1 MTAILGLDLSKRSAG
16 LAGWDGKSSQPVVLS
31 KELGSN
37 LTSHGLV
44 FARLH
49 GVMNDLWKVCGG
61 FDVIYCEE
69 PLQPQALGG
78 HTTFDTLFLAYGLAA
93 HAASFAEAKGVR
105 FHATNQSV
113 WRRHFI
119 GAMKRGTK
127 RATLK
132 DYAME
137 RARQLGMKPRN
148 DDEADAIGVM
158 DYGCDREQVLPPW
171 RANEV
176 LRPPLGVSA

>member
-1 MTAILGLDLSKRSAG
+1 MKLLGLDLSKRSAG
-16 LAGWDGKSSQPVVLS
+16 LAGWDGKSSHPVVLS

-37 LTSHGLV
+37 VTNHGRV

-49 GVMNDLWKVCGG
+49 GTMNELWIVCGG
-61 FDVIYCEE
+61 FDAIYCEE

-78 HTTFDTLFLAYGLAA
+78 HTTFDTLYLAYGLCA

-105 FHATNQSV
+105 FHPVNQTV

-119 GAMKRGTK
+119 GPMKRGTK

-132 DYAME
+132 EYSMQ
-137 RARQLGMKPRN
+137 RARQLGMTPRN
-148 DDEADAIGVM
+148 DDEADAIGVL
-158 DYGCDREQVLPPW
+158 DYACDREGLTPPW
-171 RANEV
+171 SAGEV
-176 LRPPLGVSA
+176 LRPPLGSVG